1 MPCAGAAD
9 CRIAIHGGVRI
20 PITHGVGV
28 KRFSV
33 ADNTRR
39 KGAIRLA
46 LATCPYTLKGL
57 SRKAGTQHMIL
68 AR

>member
-1 MPCAGAAD
+1 MGSGFNPRA
-9 CRIAIHGGVRI
+9 RH
-20 PITHGVGV
+20 TGVGV

-33 ADNTRR
+33 AEIRGV
-39 KGAIRLA
+39 KGLTILA